1 MIFIGKARPS
11 NLWEERIFN
20 EKVLSSQREINTLN
34 IKAGEELIKYFS
46 VDIL

>member
-20 EKVLSSQREINTLN
+20 QKKLSSKREVNTLN
-34 IKAGEELIKYFS
+34 IEAGEELIKYFS